1 MATSSSTNSMEK
13 QGPSAQQAADGGSAH
28 KPPPND
34 GEGSDLP
41 RVLGRY
47 ILLRRIARGGMG
59 EVFLGSTTGLEGA
72 ERPVVVKIIRRE
84 HATDPSFIARFLDEA
99 RVQAQLQHSG
109 VAQVIEAATDD
120 RTGEP
125 YAILEHVE
133 GRSLGD
139 VRARALQ
146 IGHRVGWSEAVSVG
160 TMIADALAH
169 VHERKDPS
177 GRPLAIVHRD
187 LSPQNVMLSFQGEV
201 KIIDFGTAR
210 GQNRR
215 CRTVSGVVFAKP
227 GYVAP
232 EVANGDTGDA
242 RVDLYALGVMLWELC
257 AGRRF
262 LQGDAGAHMANVA
275 RNQCSPP
282 PVAAACGAPVELDAI
297 IAKLTAFDREA
308 RYGESRAVAR
318 DLAKL
323 LSSAPVLPSGERG
336 VRARAANLMQSLFPF
351 EPERSR
357 REFAK
362 LIITAAPLRKTMA
375 APAPSPEE
383 RPAANAAGAEASGKE
398 ARRENRELTGDP
410 SLLPGTRYRLLR
422 EIGRG
427 ASSVVYEAEHVD
439 LGRRVALKV
448 LAAEHTGVREFAS
461 RFRREARAMS
471 RLSHEHLV
479 KIIDFGLAAD
489 GRLFCV
495 MELLEGETLEE
506 LLAREKAIPWEKAL
520 GIAKRAL
527 RALEVAHAAS
537 VIHRDIKPAN
547 LFLTKGG
554 CLKLLD
560 FGLAKA
566 PDKASPEGT
575 SAAMDEK
582 REGEEL
588 TKRPG
593 LTILGTPE
601 YMAPEQASGQGD
613 ARSDIYAVGS
623 VMYEMLT
630 GSLPFSGPSPVALLA
645 AKIKGTPERLK
656 ERCPAKDIPRAAD
669 ELVMRA
675 LARHPSLRFQ
685 SACEM
690 RQAIEKI
697 LDAPAATRLRRRVA
711 GLSVIAATMAFAAVL
726 LVGRA
731 TEIRSAAGGLFPAKT
746 AEATAAAGVIAEAP
760 AAPDPAKAGEPG
772 GEQAAV
778 GAPVDADPVQIGPE
792 PSAGE
797 SAPAAN
803 AEGARA
809 PEPTVGAQ
817 IDAAV
822 GAGAA
827 AETKDALAQAAPRKA
842 RPRQHSKTSERS
854 GTTSPASKGS
864 PEGALAKAPPAA
876 ASKENDKA
884 SKATGDAAVAKE
896 TAKSAD
902 KPASDEKVAARGK
915 DTAPDHAEATDASG
929 ESSATKSAERSAS
942 KGSPAKP
949 SRKDVPPNR
958 RKKKTRLAKKGE

>member
-13 QGPSAQQAADGGSAH
+13 QGPSAHAAADEGSAQ
-28 KPPPND
+28 KLPPGD
-34 GEGSDLP
+34 GESSDLP

-109 VAQVIEAATDD
+109 VAQVIEADTDE

-125 YAILEHVE
+125 YAIVEHVE

-146 IGHRVGWSEAVSVG
+146 IGHRVGWSEAVGVG

-282 PVAAACGAPVELDAI
+282 PVAAAAGAPVELDAI

-323 LSSAPVLPSGERG
+323 LGSAPALPSGERG
-336 VRARAANLMQSLFPF
+336 VRARAAHLMQSLFPF

-357 REFAK
+357 REFAR
-362 LIITAAPLRKTMA
+362 LIIAASPLRKSMA
-375 APAPSPEE
+375 APPSRGPEE
-383 RPAANAAGAEASGKE
+383 RPAASSGAPSAGHEKGSPSVEPG
-398 ARRENRELTGDP
+398 GDP

-471 RLSHEHLV
+471 RLSHENLV
-479 KIIDFGLAAD
+479 KIIDFGLAGD

-506 LLAREKAIPWEKAL
+506 LLQREKSVAWEKAL
-520 GIAKRAL
+520 TIAKKAL

-547 LFLTKGG
+547 LFLTKAGG
-554 CLKLLD
+554 LKLLD

-566 PDKASPEGT
+566 PDKGLAEGP
-575 SAAMDEK
+575 SAAPE
-582 REGEEL
+582 EVEL

-601 YMAPEQASGQGD
+601 YMAPEQASSGQGD

-623 VMYEMLT
+623 VVYEMLT
-630 GSLPFSGPSPVALLA
+630 GSLPFTGSSPVALLA
-645 AKIKGTPERLK
+645 AKIKAMPERPK
-656 ERCPAKDIPRAAD
+656 ERCPGKDIPRAAD
-669 ELVMRA
+669 EIVMRA
-675 LARHPSLRFQ
+675 MARHPSLRFQ

-690 RQAIEKI
+690 RQAIEKV
-697 LDAPAATRLRRRVA
+697 LDAPAALRLRRRVA
-711 GLSVIAATMAFAAVL
+711 GLSIIAATMAFAAVL

-731 TEIRSAAGGLFPAKT
+731 SEIRSAAGRLIASPT
-746 AEATAAAGVIAEAP
+746 AADVTAAADVKAADPVEP
-760 AAPDPAKAGEPG
+760 AAPDPVEPS
-772 GEQAAV
+772 EAQAAM
-778 GAPVDADPVQIGPE
+778 APVEADPVQIGPE
-792 PSAGE
+792 PPAGDSA
-797 SAPAAN
+797 SN
-803 AEGARA
+803 AEGSAA
-809 PEPTVGAQ
+809 SEATDSDQDEDPTGEAAKK
-817 IDAAV
+817 AAV
-822 GAGAA
+822 
-827 AETKDALAQAAPRKA
+827 AQAAPRKA
-842 RPRQHSKTSERS
+842 RPRQHSKPAGRADEKATSA
-854 GTTSPASKGS
+854 ASKGS
-864 PEGALAKAPPAA
+864 PEGALAKAPAA
-876 ASKENDKA
+876 PSGSKEAEKTSKPSGDGATAKEPTKGAEKPEDKVA
-884 SKATGDAAVAKE
+884 SHPKDAAGAAE
-896 TAKSAD
+896 EPASPGSTAPSKSAD
-902 KPASDEKVAARGK
+902 Q
-915 DTAPDHAEATDASG
+915 TA
-929 ESSATKSAERSAS
+929 K